1 MEPDRLAQLSR
12 RYARYGHSL
21 PGLSLAL
28 GGVVIL
34 MFAAVPTLLIT
45 HVYVCRENIDALMA
59 ICVAVL
65 LSGWIILKDWLRE
78 RVYQA
83 LGLAETRI
91 STSGTVFIRVLA
103 AALAVMAL
111 WFPVAMLA
119 VVPHPDPAPSPTQVY
134 IGLTAC
140 FALPWAT
147 LRFIRGVQEGLMW
160 FVVCFWGLALAWMFP
175 LEAIPRVLE
184 HGPIALALVLTLP
197 LAYFG
202 GLIVGLLQ
210 HFEFLRLAR
219 EIRNQETPDE

>member
-12 RYARYGHSL
+12 RYARYGRSL

-28 GGVVIL
+28 GGMVIL
-34 MFAAVPTLLIT
+34 LFVATPTLLIT
-45 HVYVCRENIDALMA
+45 HVHVCRENIEALMA
-59 ICVAVL
+59 ICVALL
-65 LSGWIILKDWLRE
+65 LSGWIILKEYLRE
-78 RVYQA
+78 RVYQS

-91 STSGTVFIRVLA
+91 STSGVIFIRLLTVVITA
-103 AALAVMAL
+103 MAL
-111 WFPVAMLA
+111 WFPVEMLA
-119 VVPHPDPAPSPTQVY
+119 VLPHPDPAPSPTQVY

-160 FVVCFWGLALAWMFP
+160 FVVCFWGLALAWFFP
-175 LEAIPRVLE
+175 LAVPPSAE
-184 HGPIALALVLTLP
+184 HAPVVLALVLTLP

-210 HFEFLRLAR
+210 HFEFMRLAR